1 MTATKSAGGL
11 IQFLMLRDHGGEG
24 ALAGNSLKMFSGKAV
39 KKLTGGR
46 IPGA

>member
-11 IQFLMLRDHGGEG
+11 IQFLMLRGDGGEV
-24 ALAGNSLKMFSGKAV
+24 ALAGNSLKKSSGKAV

-46 IPGA
+46 IPGT